1 MSLLRVQVPGKL
13 LLAGEYAILAPGALA
28 LVLAVDRYFYATLEA
43 RDESSEDASASALL
57 GVPLDV
63 PLVVVSA
70 QYPGVVFAPPSLHDL
85 QWQSAPEPLRFA
97 AAACQW
103 VLHYLKDSGAVE
115 AMAGLRLRL
124 DAQLQIETVKL
135 GLGSS
140 AACCVAVV
148 SALLHYALPD
158 TPFESLRPVIFK
170 LAYLAHYAVQGSG
183 SGADIAGCVYGSVI
197 SYQRPDLDRLPFEML
212 ERMSPEHMPDW
223 PLLGLTQIP
232 WPQDWRLQFG
242 WTAQA
247 ADSKTLITDFKAWQ
261 AEAPEATQD
270 FLFQMQMAVMAL
282 QETLKAQDLPAFGRQ
297 LKAQRRL
304 LAQLNEVM
312 VYAPETTALQA
323 LADAAESLGG
333 AGKFSGAGGGDCGLA
348 WVPQA
353 AERALKNQWQA
364 DGIIPLDLNLDTQ
377 GVRVCSATNS

>member
-1 MSLLRVQVPGKL
+1 MKPLKVQVPGKL
-13 LLAGEYAILAPGALA
+13 LLAGEYAILEPGAMS
-28 LVLAVDRYFYATLEA
+28 LVLAVDRYFYASLEVPEPPA
-43 RDESSEDASASALL
+43 EDSDLL
-57 GVPLDV
+57 A
-63 PLVVVSA
+63 PLVLTSA
-70 QYPGVVFAPPSLHDL
+70 QYPDVSFAPPSLL
-85 QWQSAPEPLRFA
+85 NIYWPSAPEPLRFA

-103 VLHYLKDSGAVE
+103 VMHYLKDNGAAE
-115 AMAGLRLRL
+115 AIAGLRLRL
-124 DAQLQIETVKL
+124 DAQLQVDAVKL

-140 AACCVAVV
+140 AACCVAVA
-148 SALLHYALPD
+148 SALLHHALPD

-212 ERMSPEHMPDW
+212 ERMSSEYMPDW

-261 AEAPEATQD
+261 AQAPEATQD
-270 FLFQMQMAVMAL
+270 FLFQMQMAVMGL
-282 QETLKAQDLPAFGRQ
+282 QETLKSQDLPAFVRQ
-297 LKAQRRL
+297 LRAQRRL
-304 LAQLNEVM
+304 LTQLNEVM
-312 VYAPETTALQA
+312 VYAPETPSLKR
-323 LADAAESLGG
+323 LADIAEALEG

-348 WVPQA
+348 WVPA
-353 AERALKNQWQA
+353 AAQQSLHTQWQA
-364 DGIIPLDLNLDTQ
+364 AGVIPLDLSLDTQ
-377 GVRVCSATNS
+377 GVCLCSAETS